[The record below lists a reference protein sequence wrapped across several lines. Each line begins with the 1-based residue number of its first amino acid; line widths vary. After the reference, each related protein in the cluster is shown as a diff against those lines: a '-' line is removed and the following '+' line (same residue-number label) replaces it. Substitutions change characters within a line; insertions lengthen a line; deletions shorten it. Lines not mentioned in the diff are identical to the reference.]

1 VTEPRRLTWVG
12 HSTVMLELDGVRL
25 LTDPLLRR
33 RVMHLLRTGRAP
45 ELVEVDAVAV
55 SHAHW
60 DHLDVRSLRL
70 VARDKPVIAP
80 RGLRALLRKAGF
92 TEIVELDEGE
102 SFDLG
107 PVKITA
113 THADHDI
120 GWPRRSRAAAIG
132 FVIRGSQAVYFPGD
146 TDLFEEMSD
155 LGADGLDVALLPIAG
170 WGPALPPGHLNARTA
185 ADALRLLRPRLAIPI
200 HWGTYSAPGFGRR
213 WAAAP
218 DEFRRHA
225 AEIAPEV
232 AVEILAPGESLEL

>member
-1 VTEPRRLTWVG
+1 
-12 HSTVMLELDGVRL
+12 MLELDGVRL

-33 RVMHLLRTGRAP
+33 RVMHLLRTVRAP

-80 RGLRALLRKAGF
+80 RGLQALLRKAGF
-92 TEIVELDEGE
+92 TEIVELEEGE

-113 THADHDI
+113 THADHDL

-132 FVIRGSQAVYFPGD
+132 FVIRGSRAVYFPGD
-146 TDLFEEMSD
+146 TDLFEAMSD

>member
-12 HSTVMLELDGVRL
+12 HSTVLLELDGVRL

-70 VARDKPVIAP
+70 VGRDKPVIVP
-80 RGLRALLRKAGF
+80 RGLQALLRKAGF
-92 TEIVELDEGE
+92 AEIVELEEGE
-102 SFDLG
+102 TFDLG

-113 THADHDI
+113 THADHHL

-132 FVIRGSQAVYFPGD
+132 FVINGSQAVYFPGD
-146 TDLFEEMSD
+146 TDLFNGMSD
-155 LGADGLDVALLPIAG
+155 LGADGLDVALLPVAG

-185 ADALRLLRPRLAIPI
+185 AEALRLLRPRLAIPI
-200 HWGTYSAPGFGRR
+200 HWGTYAAPGFARR
-213 WAAAP
+213 WADAP
-218 DEFRRHA
+218 EEFRRRA

-232 AVEILAPGESLEL
+232 SIEILAPGESLEL